1 MIRAACSGAVVGP
14 GRSGSGSWWAWRSWP
29 GSSSSSRTAAVAR
42 AASTDEPVRTRIVS
56 PRLMFQALGAASGAI
71 SVDRDRSRSKLEKMT
86 WYSGEN
92 VAERVGVDPSY
103 LVRLVDRAER
113 HHS

>member
-1 MIRAACSGAVVGP
+1 
-14 GRSGSGSWWAWRSWP
+14 
-29 GSSSSSRTAAVAR
+29 
-42 AASTDEPVRTRIVS
+42 
-56 PRLMFQALGAASGAI
+56 MFQALGAASGAI

-103 LVRLVDRAER
+103 LVRPVDRAER

>member
-1 MIRAACSGAVVGP
+1 VQHPEGAAALPSTTHDPHSRGSCFKPFGAVSGAV
-14 GRSGSGSWWAWRSWP
+14 
-29 GSSSSSRTAAVAR
+29 
-42 AASTDEPVRTRIVS
+42 
-56 PRLMFQALGAASGAI
+56 
-71 SVDRDRSRSKLEKMT
+71 SVDRDRSRSRLEKMT
-86 WYSGEN
+86 WYSDEN

>member
-1 MIRAACSGAVVGP
+1 MLLVDHT
-14 GRSGSGSWWAWRSWP
+14 RS
-29 GSSSSSRTAAVAR
+29 TL
-42 AASTDEPVRTRIVS
+42 